1 MFSVANIITGCNLL
15 SGTAS
20 IVFAFSG
27 RLELAVL
34 AIILGAIFDFFDGFT
49 ARMLKQPSELGKQLD
64 SLADMI
70 TFGVAPGVIVF
81 VLLILSGANDII
93 LSQGGK
99 AGELWMEG
107 TMGHSVHYW
116 ISTYLNDLV
125 GNKTVY
131 LPNHFTGWYLFQ
143 PFIAFII
150 PFFSLFRL
158 AKFNLDSRQA
168 TGFIGLPTPANS
180 LFFAAFAL
188 MLWDGFGT
196 DNWKATLS
204 MFLIKGIVLIPLI
217 ITFSLLLISE
227 IPLFSLKFSNFK
239 RTGNEVRF
247 LFLILSLIIILVL
260 LSWAIPIIVLMYLI
274 LSIVSNKLSKQHEV

>member
-107 TMGHSVHYW
+107 TMGHSVHFW
-116 ISTYLNDLV
+116 ISVYFNDLA
-125 GNKTVY
+125 GNQSGY
-131 LPNHFTGWYLFQ
+131 LPTHFYGIYKFI
-143 PFIAFII
+143 PFVGLII

-158 AKFNLDSRQA
+158 AKFNLDIRQT

-180 LFFAAFAL
+180 LFFASFAL
-188 MLWDGFGT
+188 MLWDGFQLN
-196 DNWKATLS
+196 NWKTFIS
-204 MFLIKGIVLIPLI
+204 TYLIQPSILIPLVVL
-217 ITFSLLLISE
+217 FSLLLIAE
-227 IPLFSLKFSNFK
+227 IPLFSLKFKDFSWKNNK
-239 RTGNEVRF
+239 IRF
-247 LFLILSLIIILVL
+247 IFLLFAIICIAALWV
-260 LSWAIPIIVLMYLI
+260 W
-274 LSIVSNKLSKQHEV
+274 